1 MKQNIIIIEPNEA
14 VLVKELQLRE
24 DIKAERIKRLLALPD
39 LSRTDGSPIK
49 AVVNRVLQIPE
60 FADFD
65 VIQIPEIISTKILF
79 DLFGFADTHPARSES
94 DTYYV
99 DKEHVLRTHDTV
111 FWYYYLNHPEIK
123 KRLENNESF
132 GTFCFGKVYRKD
144 EIDRHHMNVFH
155 QFGGLYLVPENKK
168 DLSIEDLK
176 QALSLIVKSVFG
188 PNVNFRFVDET
199 FPYTDPST
207 EIEVEING
215 KWMEIVGSGMAKQTI
230 LANFGVK
237 GYKAWAFGFGLERLA
252 IIKMGIPDIRIFWS
266 DDERITGQL
275 KDLDNKYKEVSKY
288 PETSRDISF
297 IIDKNINLN
306 NYYEIVRDFVPM
318 TTSSR
323 IHDGKAVGTENYVPI
338 IEEVKLVDEF
348 ENDEKFGKDKKSYT
362 FRIVYRSPERTL
374 TSEEVNAIQE
384 QIREKTKTD
393 LNAVLR

>member
-1 MKQNIIIIEPNEA
+1 MSKNIVINDPNEGI
-14 VLVKELQLRE
+14 LIEELEKRT
-24 DIKAERIKRLLALPD
+24 DIKAERIKRLLKLPD
-39 LSRTDGSPIK
+39 LSRAVGSPIK
-49 AVVNRVLQIPE
+49 SVVDRVLQIPE
-60 FADFD
+60 FVDFD
-65 VIQIPEIISTKILF
+65 VIKIPEIISTKILF
-79 DLFGFADTHPARSES
+79 DLFGFAPDHVARSES
-94 DTYYV
+94 DTYYA

-123 KRLENNESF
+123 KRLEQNESF

-168 DLSIEDLK
+168 DLNIEDLK

-188 PNVNFRFVDET
+188 PDIKFRFIDET

-215 KWMEIVGSGMAKQTI
+215 EWMEIVGSGMAKQSI

-252 IIKMGIPDIRIFWS
+252 IIKMGIPDIRILWS
-266 DDERITGQL
+266 NDERITSQL
-275 KDLDNKYKEVSKY
+275 KNFDNKYKEVSKY

-306 NYYEIVRDFVPM
+306 NYYEIVRDF
-318 TTSSR
+318 
-323 IHDGKAVGTENYVPI
+323 AENL
-338 IEEVKLVDEF
+338 IEEVKLIDEF
-348 ENDEKFGKDKKSYT
+348 ENEEKFGKDKKSYT
-362 FRIVYRSPERTL
+362 FRITYRSPERTL
-374 TSEEVNAIQE
+374 TSEEVNKIQE
-384 QIREKTKTD
+384 EIRAETVKD
-393 LNAVLR
+393 LKAVLR